1 MPRHG
6 VPEGGQVTQP
16 DGLNQLQVWLHRCTT
31 LETWQG
37 EETRH
42 AIGCWTLAHMCTRGL
57 ALTRRVP
64 PLPNISPL
72 LEQDSHSAT
81 AISRGGGPKNRSVR
95 DFTQKQLDNCA
106 KLESRK
112 LEPNGLGIGL
122 WRLALRLL
130 ECDEAEERGL
140 RELAVSTMLQAAGI
154 ARLFVNKLACMD
166 EDC

>member
-1 MPRHG
+1 
-6 VPEGGQVTQP
+6 
-16 DGLNQLQVWLHRCTT
+16 
-31 LETWQG
+31 
-37 EETRH
+37 
-42 AIGCWTLAHMCTRGL
+42 MCTRGL

-122 WRLALRLL
+122 WRLALRLQKATVCLGVLKL
-130 ECDEAEERGL
+130 ERLDPPIVVQES
-140 RELAVSTMLQAAGI
+140 REL
-154 ARLFVNKLACMD
+154 RL
-166 EDC
+166 